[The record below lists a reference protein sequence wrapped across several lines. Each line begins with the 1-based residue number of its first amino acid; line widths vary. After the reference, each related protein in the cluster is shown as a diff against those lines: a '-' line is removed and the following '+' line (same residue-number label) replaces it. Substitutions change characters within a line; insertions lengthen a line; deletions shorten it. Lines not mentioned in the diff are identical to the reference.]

1 MTRSFSEIPVI
12 DIGPLVTA
20 DRTAADNERTIA
32 RLGDACADVGF
43 FYVINHG
50 IPEADSAAALAE
62 TKRFFALPLEAKMK
76 IRMGITSQF
85 RGFVPI
91 GGEVTGGSSDW
102 HECVDLQPRWGRH
115 ASDFAAAVA
124 VRDTGRHPLDDPGQ
138 WPQSL
143 PSFST
148 TMMRA
153 WDDRYELGGRIAAGM
168 ALSLGLDEH
177 FFEPFSGPEL
187 CDLRLLH
194 YPPLGPPAADDGET
208 ADGDFGFGAHVDY
221 GFLTV
226 LQQDEISGLE
236 VRNSEGD
243 WISAPPVPGAF
254 LVNIGEMMQR
264 WTNDRYRATWHRVL
278 RPGTA
283 DRYSIPFFFE
293 PRFDARVEPLPV
305 CCDAANPPRYQPCE
319 FGPYSM
325 GRYATAYD

>member
-1 MTRSFSEIPVI
+1 MSRSFSEIPVV
-12 DIGPLVTA
+12 DIGPLA
-20 DRTAADNERTIA
+20 GKSSDAADLRRTVA
-32 RLGDACADVGF
+32 QLGEACRDVGF
-43 FYVINHG
+43 FYVTNHG
-50 IPEADSAAALAE
+50 VPEADSAALLAE

-76 IRMGITSQF
+76 IRLGITSQF
-85 RGFVPI
+85 RGFIPI
-91 GGEVTGGSSDW
+91 GGEVTGGRSDW
-102 HECVDLQPRWGRH
+102 HECVDLQPRWGRD
-115 ASDFAAAVA
+115 ARDFAAAVA
-124 VRDTGRHPLDDPGQ
+124 TRDPDRHPLDDPGQ
-138 WPQSL
+138 WPQAMA
-143 PSFST
+143 SFST

-153 WDDRYELGGRIAAGM
+153 WDYRYKLGGRIAAGM
-168 ALSLGLDEH
+168 AISLGLDKN
-177 FFEPFSGPEL
+177 FFAPFSGVEL

-194 YPPLGPPAADDGET
+194 YPPQAAAANDDET
-208 ADGDFGFGAHVDY
+208 ADGDFGFAAHVDY

-243 WISAPPVPGAF
+243 WISAPPLPGAF
-254 LVNIGEMMQR
+254 IVNIGEMMQR
-264 WTNDRYRATWHRVL
+264 WTNDRYRATWHRVV

-305 CCDAANPPRYQPCE
+305 CCDASNPPRYEPCE